1 MTEKALVTSTEN
13 TIEAVHFEKEECISC
28 TTGCAKVK
36 NPFEITNPKGF
47 EIKKGSVVIV
57 AASKKVQAVQGLCS
71 LFIPFLSAI
80 GGYIFSPAIMSLFG
94 RTIHD
99 DARAVFV
106 LLFLVL
112 SAAAVY
118 IITRKFPV
126 PGKPEIV
133 EVL

>member
-1 MTEKALVTSTEN
+1 
-13 TIEAVHFEKEECISC
+13 
-28 TTGCAKVK
+28 
-36 NPFEITNPKGF
+36 
-47 EIKKGSVVIV
+47 
-57 AASKKVQAVQGLCS
+57 
-71 LFIPFLSAI
+71 
-80 GGYIFSPAIMSLFG
+80 MSLFG

>member
-36 NPFEITNPKGF
+36 KSFEITNPKGF